1 MSGRGKRTLYYIITV
16 ICLLAALS
24 VCVLM
29 AYSHYRE
36 SGSVLYTLF
45 SVLLFCGVYVLV
57 SPCVLVHE
65 CGHLIFGVCARMR
78 PISLCAG
85 RLYIARKKVRFAFS
99 SAAGKTELVPRGEK
113 NVRGRMMA
121 ASLGGAAF
129 NFLFGIV
136 FAVLFFVLPASPV
149 LLFFELFAPLHLYE
163 GIASILPAKLNA
175 GRTDGELVR
184 QLRNNTPEARVF
196 VNVLTVQGI
205 LFSETFDKVDE
216 KLLFDTPV
224 VQEDDPAFLSLLHLR
239 WQYLMWKGET
249 ERAAGEL
256 SRLEGLSEYL
266 DERAAAEVECDAVF
280 MMRVTS
286 GAKDVGFTLPA
297 EAKETCAGLRAELA
311 LGRGS
316 IAQYKEIAAAE
327 TAAGIKALE
336 STFFERFI
344 QNF

>member
-1 MSGRGKRTLYYIITV
+1 MSGRAKRRIYYLVTA
-16 ICLLAALS
+16 ICLLAALAA
-24 VCVLM
+24 CVLM
-29 AYSHYRE
+29 AYSHCRE
-36 SGSVLYTLF
+36 SGTVLYTVF
-45 SVLLFCGVYVLV
+45 SFLLFCGVYVLV

-65 CGHLIFGVCARMR
+65 CGHLFFGACARMK
-78 PISLCAG
+78 PISVCVG
-85 RLYIARKKVRFAFS
+85 RLHVKGKKVRFAFS

-113 NVRGRMMA
+113 NVRGRMIA

-136 FAVLFFVLPASPV
+136 FAVLFFVLPANPV

-163 GIASILPAKLNA
+163 GISSILPAQLNA

-184 QLRNNTPEARVF
+184 QLKNNTPEARVF
-196 VNVLTVQGI
+196 VNVLTAQGI

-249 ERAAGEL
+249 ERAEKEL
-256 SRLEGLSEYL
+256 SRLYGLSEYL
-266 DERAAAEVECDAVF
+266 DESAAAEVECDAVF
-280 MMRVTS
+280 MNRIME
-286 GAKDVGFTLPA
+286 GATDEAFVLPV
-297 EAKETCAGLRAELA
+297 EAAGTCAGLRAELA
-311 LGRGS
+311 LGGGDKE
-316 IAQYKEIAAAE
+316 QYKKIAAAE
-327 TAAGIKALE
+327 SAAGIKALE